1 MEKIF
6 NLDWKEIYEVGNFD
20 IDAEHKIFL
29 HIIQKISKAYAQKAP
44 IHYLEAL
51 VTELMKYA
59 DFHFCSEEN
68 LMKAVNYPDL
78 HHHCTVHKNLILQ
91 LREEVNTV
99 VFKYIN
105 FDNLI
110 QFLYQWFIEHT
121 TTEDKKLAFYIH
133 NMDCTNDF
141 F

>member
-1 MEKIF
+1 MKSGILTSMLSIKSF
-6 NLDWKEIYEVGNFD
+6 CTSYK
-20 IDAEHKIFL
+20 
-29 HIIQKISKAYAQKAP
+29 KISKAYAQKAP

-68 LMKAVNYPDL
+68 LMQAVNYPDL
-78 HHHCTVHKNLILQ
+78 NFHREVHKNLILQ

-99 VFKYIN
+99 VFKCIN

-133 NMDCTNDF
+133 NMDRTNDF